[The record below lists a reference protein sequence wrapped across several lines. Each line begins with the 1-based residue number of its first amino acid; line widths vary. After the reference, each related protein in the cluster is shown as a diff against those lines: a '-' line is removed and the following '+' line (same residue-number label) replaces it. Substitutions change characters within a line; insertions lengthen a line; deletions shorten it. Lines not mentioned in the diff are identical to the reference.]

1 MHFLFYFVIKPMYGI
16 LSAMALNMIKERT
29 VFQIRSFAFSV
40 EKTVFYLSSLSASA
54 RPISTNVCI
63 CAML

>member
-1 MHFLFYFVIKPMYGI
+1 MI
-16 LSAMALNMIKERT
+16 LLNMIKERI
-29 VFQIRSFAFSV
+29 VFQIRSSAFSV
-40 EKTVFYLSSLSASA
+40 GKNRFYLLSLSASA